1 MTTPFIIFVFYFI
14 VILLIVRRFKGRIN
28 NTSPRDVSSGYGQS
42 DIVRK
47 AMSKASKTPT
57 DTLINRPVN
66 ALSFSNEGRPA
77 DDRIRLKNSSGKKGL
92 SLMDDRSSDWLAT
105 QLREEARAMVKVSAM
120 FQLKEHHANNCD
132 AEFIKRFHESN
143 CDAGS
148 VDDGLKK

>member
-1 MTTPFIIFVFYFI
+1 MTTPFIFFVFYFI
-14 VILLIVRRFKGRIN
+14 VILLIIRRFKGRIN
-28 NTSPRDVSSGYGQS
+28 KTSPRDVSSGYGQS

-47 AMSKASKTPT
+47 AMSKASKSTT
-57 DTLINRPVN
+57 DTLRNRPVN

-77 DDRIRLKNSSGKKGL
+77 DDRLRLKNSSGKKGL

>member
-1 MTTPFIIFVFYFI
+1 MTTPFIFFVFYFI
-14 VILLIVRRFKGRIN
+14 VILLIIRRFKGRIN
-28 NTSPRDVSSGYGQS
+28 KTSPRDVSSGYGQS

-57 DTLINRPVN
+57 DTLMNRPVN

-77 DDRIRLKNSSGKKGL
+77 DDRLRLKNSSGKKGL

>member
-1 MTTPFIIFVFYFI
+1 MTTPFIFFVFYFI

-148 VDDGLKK
+148 VDHGLKK

>member
-1 MTTPFIIFVFYFI
+1 MTTPFIFFVFYFI

>member
-1 MTTPFIIFVFYFI
+1 MTTPFIFFVFYFI
-14 VILLIVRRFKGRIN
+14 VILLIIRRFKGRIN
-28 NTSPRDVSSGYGQS
+28 KTSPRDVSSGYDQS

-57 DTLINRPVN
+57 DTLMNRPVN

-77 DDRIRLKNSSGKKGL
+77 DDRLRLKNSSGKNGL

-120 FQLKEHHANNCD
+120 FQLKEHHTNNCD

>member
-1 MTTPFIIFVFYFI
+1 MTTPFIFFVFYFI
-14 VILLIVRRFKGRIN
+14 VILLIIRRFKGRIN
-28 NTSPRDVSSGYGQS
+28 KTSPRDVSSGYGQS

-57 DTLINRPVN
+57 DTLMNRPVN
-66 ALSFSNEGRPA
+66 AMSFSNEGRPA
-77 DDRIRLKNSSGKKGL
+77 DDRLRLKNSSGKKGL

>member
-1 MTTPFIIFVFYFI
+1 MATPFIFFVFYFI

-77 DDRIRLKNSSGKKGL
+77 DDRLRLKNSSGKKGL

-120 FQLKEHHANNCD
+120 FQLKEHHANNCE

>member
-1 MTTPFIIFVFYFI
+1 MTTPFIFFVFYFI

-77 DDRIRLKNSSGKKGL
+77 DDRIRLKNSSGKNYY
-92 SLMDDRSSDWLAT
+92 
-105 QLREEARAMVKVSAM
+105 Q
-120 FQLKEHHANNCD
+120 
-132 AEFIKRFHESN
+132 
-143 CDAGS
+143 
-148 VDDGLKK
+148 

>member
-1 MTTPFIIFVFYFI
+1 MTTPFIFFVFYFI

-28 NTSPRDVSSGYGQS
+28 NKSPRDVSSGYGQS

>member
-1 MTTPFIIFVFYFI
+1 MTTPFIFFVFYFI

-28 NTSPRDVSSGYGQS
+28 NTSPRDVSSEYGQS

-77 DDRIRLKNSSGKKGL
+77 DDRLRLKNSSGKKGL

-105 QLREEARAMVKVSAM
+105 QLREEARAKVKVSAM

>member
-1 MTTPFIIFVFYFI
+1 MTTPFIFFVFYFI
-14 VILLIVRRFKGRIN
+14 VILLIIRRFKGRIN
-28 NTSPRDVSSGYGQS
+28 KTSPRDVSSGYGQS

-57 DTLINRPVN
+57 GTLMNRPVN

-77 DDRIRLKNSSGKKGL
+77 DDRLRLKNSSGKKGL